1 VFVQWLHRPVLRSCR
16 YEETRT
22 AYADAYT
29 ARTLAVVTEP
39 STIREGACAVITV
52 SDLTDLAHI
61 FVVAAIFAT
70 RLTALIPVAAGLVF
84 TDIPPTAAATTE
96 CIIAIPTSVAEG
108 S

>member
-1 VFVQWLHRPVLRSCR
+1 MCLFSGCIGQYCVPAATKKLLLR
-16 YEETRT
+16 TQT
-22 AYADAYT
+22 HM

-96 CIIAIPTSVAEG
+96 CIIAITTSVAEG